1 MQANI
6 FPFYPQ
12 SRTPFKFDTKII
24 EIIII
29 CIVTACT
36 FIIIFPGI
44 RGKSRSIWLL
54 RTLSSLFI
62 GSVILAVNFTSD
74 WEMGTITATTVYKS
88 FSHSMLNA
96 SIGLWIGLKGVNITL
111 IGNPEYQLNETINY
125 NEEFAWASANQFDN
139 NYKDGLERGLP
150 YPILYVAEKFT
161 FNSPCGLFY
170 QYCISTYYSS
180 GLMWVAF
187 CSWILYNVLFSMP
200 VILYGICMLFV
211 TAVCMLVSLISFT
224 SVRPVCKIQFGNS
237 ILKTH
242 FGVSYWLSLITG
254 LLCLIISV
262 ALLFL
267 YKKQPKVLRLIFG
280 YGEEEDL
287 SNKSENEEEHN
298 SALSLNEML

>member
-62 GSVILAVNFTSD
+62 GSVIL
-74 WEMGTITATTVYKS
+74 
-88 FSHSMLNA
+88 
-96 SIGLWIGLKGVNITL
+96 
-111 IGNPEYQLNETINY
+111 GNPEYQLNETINY